1 MIALLLYACT
11 VLAPYERSLLMTPV
25 MQEAATAG
33 EAAVEAHVDGTREP
47 ASGAD
52 GETGAS
58 CGCT

>member
-1 MIALLLYACT
+1 MTLLLWACAT
-11 VLAPYERSLLMTPV
+11 LAPYERGLLMTPV
-25 MQEAATAG
+25 MQDAATPG
-33 EAAVEAHVDGTREP
+33 EAAVEAHMDGTREH